1 MIAYISHFMR
11 YEPISI
17 AKNNLSA
24 LIREVQ
30 QGETIVITDRGRPVA
45 RLEPVADGG
54 DQDDRIRALVD
65 DGLVALPRKAADA
78 SVLDLPMPTVV
89 PGPSAVDYLLE
100 EREGGR

>member
-1 MIAYISHFMR
+1 MR
-11 YEPISI
+11 YESISL

-45 RLEPVADGG
+45 RLEPMGQLDHS
-54 DQDDRIRALVD
+54 DSRLRALVD
-65 DGLVALPRKAADA
+65 DGLVSLPRKAADA
-78 SVLDLPMPTVV
+78 SVLELPMPSVV
-89 PGPSAVDYLLE
+89 AGPSAVDYLLE

>member
-1 MIAYISHFMR
+1 MR

-17 AKNNLSA
+17 AKNSLSA

-45 RLEPVADGG
+45 RLEPVG
-54 DQDDRIRALVD
+54 DIDQSDARVLALVD
-65 DGLVALPRKAADA
+65 DGLVSLPRKPSDA
-78 SVLDLPMPTVV
+78 SVLDLPMPSVV
-89 PGPSAVDYLLE
+89 AGPSAVDYLLE

>member
-1 MIAYISHFMR
+1 MR

-24 LIREVQ
+24 LVREVQ

-45 RLEPVADGG
+45 RLEPVG
-54 DQDDRIRALVD
+54 DIDQSDARLLALVD
-65 DGLVALPRKAADA
+65 DGLVSLPRKQADA
-78 SVLDLPMPTVV
+78 TVLDLPMPSVV
-89 PGPSAVDYLLE
+89 AGPSAVDYLLE

>member
-1 MIAYISHFMR
+1 MR

-17 AKNNLSA
+17 AKNSLSA

-45 RLEPVADGG
+45 RLEPVG
-54 DQDDRIRALVD
+54 DIDQSDARLLALVD
-65 DGLVALPRKAADA
+65 DGLVSLPRKPADA
-78 SVLDLPMPTVV
+78 TVLDLPMPSVV
-89 PGPSAVDYLLE
+89 AGPNAVDYLLE

>member
-1 MIAYISHFMR
+1 MR

-45 RLEPVADGG
+45 RLEPVG
-54 DQDDRIRALVD
+54 DIDQSDARLLALVD
-65 DGLVALPRKAADA
+65 NGLVSLPRKAADA
-78 SVLDLPMPTVV
+78 TVLDLPMPSVV
-89 PGPSAVDYLLE
+89 AGPSAVDYLLE

>member
-1 MIAYISHFMR
+1 MR

-17 AKNNLSA
+17 AKNSLSA

-45 RLEPVADGG
+45 RLEPVGEI
-54 DQDDRIRALVD
+54 DQSDARLLALVD
-65 DGLVALPRKAADA
+65 DGLVSLPRKPADA
-78 SVLDLPMPTVV
+78 TVLDLPMPSVV
-89 PGPSAVDYLLE
+89 AGPSAVDYLLE

>member
-1 MIAYISHFMR
+1 MR

-45 RLEPVADGG
+45 RLEPMGQM
-54 DQDDRIRALVD
+54 DQNDARLRALVD
-65 DGLVALPRKAADA
+65 VGLVALPRKAADA
-78 SVLDLPMPTVV
+78 SVLELPMPSVV
-89 PGPSAVDYLLE
+89 AGPSAVDYLLE